1 MILNNYFHIKN
12 WHGVC
17 NYLYIEHFRINLP
30 LGNYQMTDINKE
42 TISILND
49 LIETSKDGEEGFRT
63 SAEHAKSAQ
72 VKSFLTNRSTEVAA
86 AVRELQ
92 AEVTALGG
100 KPEDSS
106 SVSGA
111 LHRAWVNLKSM
122 VTSDDDKAVLEEV
135 EKGEDV
141 AKKAY
146 REALEKA
153 RAKNVSP
160 NVIALI
166 EKQQAGVL
174 ANHDKVKAL
183 RDEARRAHAA
193 S

>member
-1 MILNNYFHIKN
+1 MILINYFHIKN

-183 RDEARRAHAA
+183 RDAARAAHAA

>member
-1 MILNNYFHIKN
+1 MLILNNYFHIKN

-72 VKSFLTNRSTEVAA
+72 VKSFLANRSTEVAA

-183 RDEARRAHAA
+183 RDAARAA

>member
-1 MILNNYFHIKN
+1 MILNNYHHIKN

-72 VKSFLTNRSTEVAA
+72 VKSFLANRSTEVAA

-183 RDEARRAHAA
+183 RDAARAAHAA

>member
-1 MILNNYFHIKN
+1 MILNNYSHIEN

-72 VKSFLTNRSTEVAA
+72 VKSFLANRSTEVAA

-183 RDEARRAHAA
+183 RDAARAAHAA

>member
-72 VKSFLTNRSTEVAA
+72 VKSFLANRSTEVAA

-183 RDEARRAHAA
+183 RDAARAAHAA

>member
-1 MILNNYFHIKN
+1 MLILNNYFHIKN

-30 LGNYQMTDINKE
+30 LGNYQMNDINEE

-72 VKSFLTNRSTEVAA
+72 VKSFLANRSTEVAA

-183 RDEARRAHAA
+183 RDAARAA

>member
-1 MILNNYFHIKN
+1 MFSINYFHIEN

-183 RDEARRAHAA
+183 RDAARAAHAA

>member
-1 MILNNYFHIKN
+1 
-12 WHGVC
+12 
-17 NYLYIEHFRINLP
+17 
-30 LGNYQMTDINKE
+30 MTDINKE
-42 TISILND
+42 SISILND
-49 LIETSKDGEEGFRT
+49 LIETSIDGEEGFKT
-63 SAEHAKSAQ
+63 SAENAKSPQ
-72 VKSFLTNRSTEVAA
+72 VKAFLANRSAEVAS

-92 AEVTALGG
+92 AEVVALGG

-106 SVSGA
+106 SVSGS
-111 LHRAWVNLKSM
+111 LHRAWVKLKSA
-122 VTSDDDKAVLEEV
+122 VTSDDDKAVLEEA
-135 EKGEDV
+135 ERGEDV

-153 RAKNVSP
+153 RQHNVPAS
-160 NVIALI
+160 VISLI

-183 RDEARRAHAA
+183 RDQARAA

>member
-17 NYLYIEHFRINLP
+17 NYLYIEHFRINLQ

-183 RDEARRAHAA
+183 RDAARAAHAA

>member
-1 MILNNYFHIKN
+1 MDFNQLFPYRKLARCLQLPIH
-12 WHGVC
+12 
-17 NYLYIEHFRINLP
+17 EHFRINLP

-72 VKSFLTNRSTEVAA
+72 VKSFLANRSTEVAA

-153 RAKNVSP
+153 RAKNVAP

-183 RDEARRAHAA
+183 RDAARAAHAA

>member
-1 MILNNYFHIKN
+1 MILNNYLLIKN

-17 NYLYIEHFRINLP
+17 KYLYIEHFRINLP

-63 SAEHAKSAQ
+63 IAEHAKSAQ
-72 VKSFLTNRSTEVAA
+72 VKSFLANRSTEVAA

-183 RDEARRAHAA
+183 RDAARAAHAA

>member
-1 MILNNYFHIKN
+1 MILNNYLHIKN

-30 LGNYQMTDINKE
+30 LGNYQMTDSNKE

-72 VKSFLTNRSTEVAA
+72 VKSFLANRSTEVAA

-183 RDEARRAHAA
+183 RDAARAAHAA

>member
-1 MILNNYFHIKN
+1 MILNSYFRIKN

-17 NYLYIEHFRINLP
+17 NFLYIEHFRINLP

-72 VKSFLTNRSTEVAA
+72 VKSFLANRSTEVAA

-183 RDEARRAHAA
+183 RDAARAAHAA

>member
-1 MILNNYFHIKN
+1 MILINYFHIRN

-72 VKSFLTNRSTEVAA
+72 VKSFLANRSTEVAA

-153 RAKNVSP
+153 RAKNVAP

-183 RDEARRAHAA
+183 RDAARAAHAA

>member
-1 MILNNYFHIKN
+1 MILNNYSHIKN

-72 VKSFLTNRSTEVAA
+72 VKSFLANRSTEVAA

-183 RDEARRAHAA
+183 RDAARAAHAA

>member
-1 MILNNYFHIKN
+1 LILNSYFCIKN

-72 VKSFLTNRSTEVAA
+72 VKSFLANRSTEVAA

-183 RDEARRAHAA
+183 RDAARAAHAA

>member
-1 MILNNYFHIKN
+1 LILNSYFRIKN

-72 VKSFLTNRSTEVAA
+72 VKSFLANRSTEVAA

-183 RDEARRAHAA
+183 RDAARAAHAA

>member
-1 MILNNYFHIKN
+1 MLILKNYFHIKN

-72 VKSFLTNRSTEVAA
+72 VKSFLANRSTEVAA

-183 RDEARRAHAA
+183 RDAARAA

>member
-1 MILNNYFHIKN
+1 MILNSYFRIKN

-72 VKSFLTNRSTEVAA
+72 VKSFLANRSTEVAA

-183 RDEARRAHAA
+183 RDAARAAHAA

>member
-1 MILNNYFHIKN
+1 
-12 WHGVC
+12 
-17 NYLYIEHFRINLP
+17 
-30 LGNYQMTDINKE
+30 MTDINKE

-72 VKSFLTNRSTEVAA
+72 VKSFLANRSTEVAA

-153 RAKNVSP
+153 HAKNVAP

-183 RDEARRAHAA
+183 RDAARAAHAA

>member
-1 MILNNYFHIKN
+1 
-12 WHGVC
+12 
-17 NYLYIEHFRINLP
+17 
-30 LGNYQMTDINKE
+30 MTDINKE
-42 TISILND
+42 AISILND

-72 VKSFLTNRSTEVAA
+72 VKSFLANRSTEVAA
-86 AVRELQ
+86 SVRELQ
-92 AEVTALGG
+92 AEVVALGG

-153 RAKNVSP
+153 RNHNVP
-160 NVIALI
+160 ANVIALI

-183 RDEARRAHAA
+183 RDAARAAHAA

>member
-1 MILNNYFHIKN
+1 MILNSYFRIKN

-63 SAEHAKSAQ
+63 SAEHAKSAE
-72 VKSFLTNRSTEVAA
+72 VKSFLANRSTEVAA

-183 RDEARRAHAA
+183 RDAARAAHAA

>member
-1 MILNNYFHIKN
+1 MILNNYLLIKN
-12 WHGVC
+12 WRGVC

-72 VKSFLTNRSTEVAA
+72 VKSFLANRSTEVAA

-160 NVIALI
+160 NIIALI

-183 RDEARRAHAA
+183 RDAARAAHAA